1 MRQFGESFNNISFN
15 ILGTKEKLNSIMN
28 LNFSVNL
35 LPQNDMVDMHLDD
48 DISDQA
54 SIADK
59 IELKD

>member
-1 MRQFGESFNNISFN
+1 MRQFAESFNNISFN